1 MRVGGGAPLVL
12 TRALAKTVILLA
24 ARGGPV
30 RLGEFTKELAVG
42 DNSVHQNISKLRKL
56 DIPIAH
62 TGRGDTGEYHLD
74 PAGCLI
80 DAQEFARGADGQDID
95 AMLRLWR
102 GPLPEFP
109 QFLRK
114 GLDAPC
120 WATVKAARSRIIQRI
135 SELSEADRL
144 GLAEL
149 PRFAGLFPGDQEVD
163 RIWLSAPDAKPRL
176 QAADAES
183 PAQAAQ
189 KQLTLT
195 VNPAPPLVITTTSLS
210 AATAVAGY
218 SQQLAAAGGTGAY
231 TWRLAS
237 GTLPA
242 GLILSSSGRLWT
254 GDYAVTTAPGTYD
267 FTVQAA
273 DGESPAQ
280 TVQQQ
285 LTLTVNPGPPFIT
298 PASLPAAIAGTAYSQ
313 QLTAGFFGNVP
324 FHVAGLPAGMT
335 LSVDG
340 LLSGTPATPGTY
352 NITVAVPTS
361 HMQQQLTLTV
371 NPAPLV
377 ITTTSLPAATVGTA
391 YSQQLR
397 TIGGLGLY
405 TWTLASGTLPAGL
418 TLSTSGLLSGT
429 PMTPGTNSV
438 TVQAADGESPAQ
450 SVQQQLTLTVNAAPL
465 VITTTS
471 LPAATAGTAY
481 SQQLTA
487 TGGTGTY
494 TWALAGGTLPAGLAL
509 SASGLISGT
518 PTSSGTPTFTVQAA
532 DAESPAQTA
541 HQQFTLT
548 VHAAPLLI
556 TTRSLPNASV
566 DHAYTQQLRAT
577 GGTGPYTWTLASG
590 RLPAGITLSREGA
603 LHGEPWAAGT
613 YVFTMR
619 ATDSQWQAQSVTE
632 RLSIT
637 VAGDRADL
645 AVSVTGPSSARAG
658 SRVTYTVTVKDNGP
672 AWASRVSVSLDT
684 DGLTDV
690 RASDAGRVKLAESR
704 DVAQASAAWYAAGL
718 APGQALTFTV
728 TGTVPAKGLKDIS
741 AIGQIQ
747 SPTSDPNPRNNTSTV
762 TTKVH

>member
-135 SELSEADRL
+135 SELSEADRP

-163 RIWLSAPDAKPRL
+163 RIRLSAPDAKPRL
-176 QAADAES
+176 QAADAEN

-189 KQLTLT
+189 QQLTLT
-195 VNPAPPLVITTTSLS
+195 VNPAPPLVITTTSLP
-210 AATAVAGY
+210 AATAAAGY
-218 SQQLAAAGGTGAY
+218 SQQLAAAGGAGAY

-254 GDYAVTTAPGTYD
+254 GDYAVTAAPGTYD

-280 TVQQQ
+280 TAQQQ
-285 LTLTVNPGPPFIT
+285 LTLTV
-298 PASLPAAIAGTAYSQ
+298 
-313 QLTAGFFGNVP
+313 
-324 FHVAGLPAGMT
+324 H
-335 LSVDG
+335 
-340 LLSGTPATPGTY
+340 ATPL
-352 NITVAVPTS
+352 A
-361 HMQQQLTLTV
+361 
-371 NPAPLV
+371 
-377 ITTTSLPAATVGTA
+377 ITTKT
-391 YSQQLR
+391 
-397 TIGGLGLY
+397 
-405 TWTLASGTLPAGL
+405 
-418 TLSTSGLLSGT
+418 
-429 PMTPGTNSV
+429 
-438 TVQAADGESPAQ
+438 
-450 SVQQQLTLTVNAAPL
+450 
-465 VITTTS
+465 
-471 LPAATAGTAY
+471 LPAATAGTGY
-481 SQQLTA
+481 RQQLA
-487 TGGTGTY
+487 AAGGVAPY
-494 TWALAGGTLPAGLAL
+494 TWA
-509 SASGLISGT
+509 
-518 PTSSGTPTFTVQAA
+518 
-532 DAESPAQTA
+532 
-541 HQQFTLT
+541 
-548 VHAAPLLI
+548 
-556 TTRSLPNASV
+556 
-566 DHAYTQQLRAT
+566 
-577 GGTGPYTWTLASG
+577 LASG

-613 YVFTMR
+613 YVFTVR
-619 ATDSQWQAQSVTE
+619 ATDSQWPAKSVTQW
-632 RLSIT
+632 LSIT
-637 VAGDRADL
+637 VAGERADL
-645 AVSVTGPSSARAG
+645 AVSVTGPSSATAG

-718 APGQALTFTV
+718 APGQTLTFTV
-728 TGTVPAKGLKDIS
+728 TGTVSAKGLKDIS

-762 TTKVH
+762 TTKVR